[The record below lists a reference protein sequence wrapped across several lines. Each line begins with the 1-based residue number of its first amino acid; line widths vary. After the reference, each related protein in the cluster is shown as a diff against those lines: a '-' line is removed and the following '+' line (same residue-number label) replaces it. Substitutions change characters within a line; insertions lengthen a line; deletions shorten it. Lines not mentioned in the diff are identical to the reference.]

1 MEKGGLIKLTKIN
14 NGLAD
19 NKLLILYILQKI
31 NHSVSYKELLELV
44 ISISD
49 MNYFDFQQFLQDLL
63 DDRFVL
69 KYIQNDE
76 EIIELTEEGKNAL
89 ELTIDMLPGIIKL
102 KVDSSFKEQYNKIK
116 DEFSVYARYTPITE
130 SNFTVTCKIIE
141 NSQTVFNIETYADSK
156 SQAKQIVN
164 NWNKNAEKIY
174 PEILKLL
181 IENHEENQ
189 LN

>member
-1 MEKGGLIKLTKIN
+1 MAKIN
-14 NGLAD
+14 EGLAD
-19 NKLLILYILQKI
+19 NKLLILYILQKV
-31 NHSVSYKELLELV
+31 NHPVSYKELLELV

-63 DDRFVL
+63 DDKFIL
-69 KYIQNDE
+69 KYIQNDD

-130 SNFTVTCKIIE
+130 TNFTVTCKIIE
-141 NSQTVFNIETYADSK
+141 NSQTIFNIETFADSK
-156 SQAKQIVN
+156 DQAKQIVN

-174 PEILKLL
+174 PEILKILM
-181 IENHEENQ
+181 ENKE
-189 LN
+189 

>member
-1 MEKGGLIKLTKIN
+1 MDTIDN
-14 NGLAD
+14 QLAD

-31 NHSVSYKELLELV
+31 NNPVSYKELLELV

-63 DDRFVL
+63 EDSFIL

-76 EIIELTEEGKNAL
+76 EIIELTDEGRNAL

-102 KVDSSFKEQYNKIK
+102 KIDSSFKEQFSKIK
-116 DEFSVYARYTPITE
+116 DQFSVYARYTPITE
-130 SNFTVTCKIIE
+130 TNFTVTCKIIE
-141 NSQTVFNIETYADSK
+141 NSQTIFNLETSANSK
-156 SQAKQIVN
+156 EQAKQIVD
-164 NWNKNAEKIY
+164 NWNNNAEKIY

-181 IENHEENQ
+181 TENDK
-189 LN
+189 